1 MERLF
6 MTKRNEFLL
15 KINNRISNILLAVA
29 VFIGVLSNPVIA
41 NAASTIFCPE
51 CGKQIDANSKYCMFC
66 ACQIEQYLLKDSFD
80 PHIDEQMNIPLY
92 NITGTTLTVS
102 GTKVICPRDHIAN
115 WETEKKKITRVVI
128 ENGAE
133 EISVSAFGMCSNLE
147 EIELPESVRTIG
159 ASAFLGCS
167 NLRRII
173 IPEGVKAIEGE
184 TFYHCESLE
193 SIELPNSITSI
204 GKYTFW
210 ACKNLKYIS
219 LPIRLTQ
226 IGNSAFSSCGLL
238 RISLPDSLEQ
248 VGDGIFSGCDKLT
261 NITISSS
268 QPILELRDGA
278 LFDKNERRLIY
289 VPVSMVGEYYV
300 PVGTKTIGGY
310 AFWSCKQIEKIIIPD
325 SVSTIGAS
333 AFGFCNKLKEITIP
347 DSVISIGEDA
357 FQAASTKLV
366 AKVGSSSYTKSYCEN
381 YGISIN
387 RDLIADHEDSEKDA
401 SEEELNQIATAY
413 YGGNGV
419 EQDYEKAF
427 TYWEQSATRGNMD
440 AQFNVGYCY
449 YYGRGT
455 EQDYIKAAEWFAK
468 SAEQG
473 EQDAQY
479 SLGLMY
485 ENGLG
490 VQQDYIKAVKYYQDS
505 AEQGNTFAQC
515 NLAYCYLNGLGVQKD
530 EKVAI
535 HWYEMAA
542 EQGNELAI
550 NALEDLILCAGD
562 AVDSGGLFAVSAD
575 DFMEMMIDAM
585 NSSLFLEKLPFD
597 PLFSYRKS
605 EDDYIICYDKIEPQ
619 RITMWKDGSKIS
631 GEGKFDTIMIECP
644 CSVYEDML
652 CMCNTCVAAI
662 FLTSPDSVFDDA
674 VRFYQGLI
682 VAASKTDD
690 GEYSHAAI
698 PKGSFAYSVEAY
710 VMDKEE
716 DSWYYIFTVTE

>member
-80 PHIDEQMNIPLY
+80 PHADERMNIPQY
-92 NITGTTLTVS
+92 TIAGTTLTVS

-193 SIELPNSITSI
+193 SIELPDSITSI
-204 GKYTFW
+204 GKYAFW

-238 RISLPDSLEQ
+238 RISLPDSLKQ
-248 VGDGIFSGCDKLT
+248 VGDGIFSGCDKLK

-333 AFGFCNKLKEITIP
+333 AFGFCNKLIEITIP

-357 FQAASTKLV
+357 FQAASSKLV
-366 AKVGSSSYTKSYCEN
+366 AKVGNGSYAKRYCEN
-381 YGISIN
+381 YGISISSELN
-387 RDLIADHEDSEKDA
+387 ANHKNIEKDTT
-401 SEEELNQIATAY
+401 EEELNRLATTY
-413 YGGNGV
+413 YEGNGV

-427 TYWEQSATRGNMD
+427 TYWERSAAMGNMD
-440 AQFNVGYCY
+440 AQFRVGFCY
-449 YYGRGT
+449 FYGIGVK
-455 EQDYIKAAEWFAK
+455 QDYSNAAVWFTKA
-468 SAEQG
+468 AEQG
-473 EQDAQY
+473 EKGAQY
-479 SLGLMY
+479 NLGVMY
-485 ENGLG
+485 ENGIG
-490 VQQDYIKAVKYYQDS
+490 VRQDYVKAVQYYQIS
-505 AEQGNTFAQC
+505 ADQGNEFAQC
-515 NLAYCYLNGLGVQKD
+515 NLAYCYLNGIGIKKD
-530 EKVAI
+530 VKLAI
-535 HWYEMAA
+535 HWYEVAA
-542 EQGNELAI
+542 GQGNELAKESL
-550 NALEDLILCAGD
+550 NK
-562 AVDSGGLFAVSAD
+562 LFASEEGTTYSNGLEVFSAEG
-575 DFMEMMIDAM
+575 FIKLMIDTM
-585 NSSLFLEKLPFD
+585 NSSHSLEKLPFE
-597 PLFSYRKS
+597 PHFSYLQS
-605 EDDYIICYDKIEPQ
+605 EDDYIVYYEDINLQ
-619 RITMWKDGSKIS
+619 RITMWANGNKVS
-631 GEGKFDTIMIECP
+631 GKAKFDSIVIECP

-652 CMCNTCVAAI
+652 CMINSCVAATV
-662 FLTSPDSVFDDA
+662 LTSSSDYNDA
-674 VRFYQGLI
+674 GKFYQELLTTADG
-682 VAASKTDD
+682 TND
-690 GEYSHAAI
+690 GEYFHASMQKEGLI
-698 PKGSFAYSVEAY
+698 YSVEGN
-710 VMDKEE
+710 VIDKEK
-716 DSWYYIFTVTE
+716 DSWYYVYSITE